1 MRILS
6 VTAQKVDST
15 GSGVFLTELVK
26 GLRKLGCAQAVVCG
40 TVPEDT
46 IRLPE
51 EVALFPVYYNCEN
64 LPFPIC
70 GMSDEMPYES
80 TRYRDLTE
88 EMTYQLFSAFRAR
101 ITEAVENFRPDVILC
116 HHLYFLAA
124 LVRQLYPDI
133 PVYGQC
139 HGSDLRQIRK
149 NPWQR
154 EWIMSQIRNL
164 NGIFALHQQQKE
176 TICET
181 FCVPESLVT
190 VMGTGYNSDVFFLNE
205 AVRESRDPRKLRLI
219 FAGKLSEKKG
229 LFSLLRALRQLS
241 YPQQVELVLAGG
253 YGNATEYA
261 EICRLAQVS
270 PCPVTF
276 LGRLSQQELALEMNK
291 SDAFIL
297 PSFFEGV
304 PLVLIEAM
312 ACGLKTICT
321 DLPGIRHWLDQAI
334 PVSGTIF
341 VKPPRMRNEDEPY
354 PEDLPGFETQLAE
367 AIDTVRNRPSANLAL
382 VQQVS
387 WDALCKKYCAIWNE
401 PILRRYPHA
410 RGYAPA
416 RM

>member
-26 GLRKLGCAQAVVCG
+26 GFGELGCAQAVVCG
-40 TVPEDT
+40 TVSGDA

-51 EVALFPVYYNCEN
+51 QVALFPVYYNSED

-88 EMTYQLFSAFRAR
+88 EMTRRLFSAFRKKV
-101 ITEAVENFRPDVILC
+101 TETVETFRPDVILC

-124 LVRQLYPDI
+124 LIRETYPDI

-139 HGSDLRQIRK
+139 HGSDLRQLRK
-149 NPWQR
+149 NSWQR
-154 EWIMSQIRNL
+154 QWITAGIQKL
-164 NGIFALHQQQKE
+164 DGIFALHQQQKE
-176 TICET
+176 VICEV
-181 FCVPESLVT
+181 FGVPADKVT
-190 VMGTGYNSDVFFLNE
+190 VMGTGYNSKVFFLNE
-205 AVRESRDPRKLRLI
+205 AAKQNRDPQKLRLI

-229 LFSLLRALRQLS
+229 LYSLLRALRQVS
-241 YPQQVELVLAGG
+241 HPENVELALAGG
-253 YGNATEYA
+253 YGNAAEYA
-261 EICRLAQVS
+261 QIRRLAEVS
-270 PCPVTF
+270 PCAVTF
-276 LGRLSQQELALEMNK
+276 LGKLSHQELALEMNR

-297 PSFFEGV
+297 PSFYEGL

-312 ACGLKTICT
+312 ACGLKTVCT
-321 DLPGIRHWLDQAI
+321 DLPGIRPWLDRAI

-341 VKPPRMRNEDEPY
+341 VTPPRMHNEDEPF
-354 PEDLPGFETQLAE
+354 PEDLPGFEERLAE
-367 AIDTVRNRPSANLAL
+367 AIDTLRNRPTADPDL

-387 WDALCKKYCAIWNE
+387 WSALCQKYCTVWNGM
-401 PILRRYPHA
+401 II
-410 RGYAPA
+410 
-416 RM
+416 